1 VPTPTFIERK
11 HDLKMLEINDTVSKM
26 RPEWASINWR
36 YINQR
41 VFRIQKAIYK
51 RTKEGGKV
59 HELQRVCTSLFEA
72 KLLAVR
78 RVTQDNSG
86 KKTAGVDGI
95 KSLSPQKRWELARIL
110 EIDGEADLIRR
121 VWIPKPNS
129 EEQRPL
135 GIPTIRDRVKQALAM
150 LALEPE
156 WEARFEANSYG
167 FRPFFFS

>member
-1 VPTPTFIERK
+1 MPTPTFIERK

-86 KKTAGVDGI
+86 KKD
-95 KSLSPQKRWELARIL
+95 SRC
-110 EIDGEADLIRR
+110 
-121 VWIPKPNS
+121 VWNQIAVSTKKMGTSTN
-129 EEQRPL
+129 
-135 GIPTIRDRVKQALAM
+135 TRDR
-150 LALEPE
+150 
-156 WEARFEANSYG
+156 W
-167 FRPFFFS
+167 